1 MDRSHTALILDGSL
15 GHGCVALLAVSGPR
29 SGDLVVAES
38 GEPQRSHL
46 ERIATLLPSE
56 ASRAELSAIV
66 VGVGPGSYTGIR
78 AASAA
83 AAGVGAARMQAAA
96 ALAHCN
102 STASLQPRCRSQ
114 LLGRNRPG
122 PAQHRQK

>member
-1 MDRSHTALILDGSL
+1 M
-15 GHGCVALLAVSGPR
+15 
-29 SGDLVVAES
+29 VAES

-83 AAGVGAARMQAAA
+83 AAGVAA
-96 ALAHCN
+96 ALYLPIIAN
-102 STASLQPRCRSQ
+102 PTARSTLPPKRWVAKRWSFRSA
-114 LLGRNRPG
+114 LGRCW
-122 PAQHRQK
+122 